1 MGKDEETEDGF
12 RGSGFRRSRVQM
24 FKGSKKDKET
34 EIAVDCS
41 VLDIRFSFDVRR
53 SMFDVRRSSFNV
65 TCELPHIFQYRPFP
79 GSNPGASSPVP
90 AFFDINMI
98 ARPQAK
104 AAVGP

>member
-65 TCELPHIFQYRPFP
+65 TSDLSLEPLP
-79 GSNPGASSPVP
+79 
-90 AFFDINMI
+90 
-98 ARPQAK
+98 PQAPQAYYNSENTENK
-104 AAVGP
+104 EPGDSS